1 MMGQKS
7 ALLRQVW
14 KATTSRV
21 VLLHSSNW
29 MESDA
34 WLQGG
39 NAETNLKLL
48 VVTENRA
55 NGVYFPRS
63 DWCVYQSHLCRSKT
77 TPFIVVYYHK
87 VVKHPLSQTTDDP
100 TIGNP
105 DEEPAT
111 KGNDETAH
119 RDRQ

>member
-1 MMGQKS
+1 MGQKS

-21 VLLHSSNW
+21 VLIHSSNW

-48 VVTENRA
+48 VVTENRGT
-55 NGVYFPRS
+55 GVYFPRS
-63 DWCVYQSHLCRSKT
+63 DLCVYPNH
-77 TPFIVVYYHK
+77 
-87 VVKHPLSQTTDDP
+87 
-100 TIGNP
+100 
-105 DEEPAT
+105 E
-111 KGNDETAH
+111 
-119 RDRQ
+119 